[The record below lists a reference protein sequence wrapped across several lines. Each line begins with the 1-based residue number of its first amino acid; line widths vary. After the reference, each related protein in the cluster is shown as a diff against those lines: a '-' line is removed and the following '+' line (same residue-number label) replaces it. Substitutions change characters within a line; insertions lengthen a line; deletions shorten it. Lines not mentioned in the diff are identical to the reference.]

1 MSPTPVAAVI
11 PAKDEADRI
20 AATVRAVRDIEG
32 VDLVVVV
39 DDGSSDAT
47 ATLAREAGAE
57 VVRHA
62 RNRGKAAAMTT
73 GAAHVA
79 LREQQEARSGGAGD
93 GGEADHPAVA
103 RPLLFVDGDLEASA
117 ANLGVLVPP
126 VVEGRADMTIATLPP
141 QKTAGGGRGFV
152 VRLARGGIEHLTGFR
167 AVQPL
172 SGMRCLSRE
181 AFDAATPLA
190 RGWGVEVGLTVD
202 VLLAGLRVVEVPC
215 ELHHRVSGSDWRGQ
229 LHRARQYRDVAL
241 ALGLRRLRR
250 RIGR

>member
-1 MSPTPVAAVI
+1 VGP
-11 PAKDEADRI
+11 
-20 AATVRAVRDIEG
+20 
-32 VDLVVVV
+32 
-39 DDGSSDAT
+39 
-47 ATLAREAGAE
+47 
-57 VVRHA
+57 
-62 RNRGKAAAMTT
+62 
-73 GAAHVA
+73 
-79 LREQQEARSGGAGD
+79 
-93 GGEADHPAVA
+93 
-103 RPLLFVDGDLEASA
+103 RPLLFVDADLEASA

-126 VVEGRADMTIATLPP
+126 VAEGDADMTIATLPP

-172 SGMRCLSRE
+172 SGMRCISRQ

-229 LHRARQYRDVAL
+229 LHRARQYRDVGI

-250 RIGR
+250 RVAR

>member
-1 MSPTPVAAVI
+1 MSPSPVAAVI

-20 AATVRAVRDIEG
+20 AATVRAVRGIDG

-39 DDGSSDAT
+39 DDGSTDAT

-62 RNRGKAAAMTT
+62 RNRGKAAAMMT
-73 GAAHVA
+73 GAAQVA
-79 LREQQEARSGGAGD
+79 ALEQREVRAGSPV
-93 GGEADHPAVA
+93 GP
-103 RPLLFVDGDLEASA
+103 RPLLFVDADLEASA

-126 VVEGRADMTIATLPP
+126 VAGGDTDMTIATLPP

-152 VRLARGGIEHLTGFR
+152 VRLARNGIEHLTGFR

-229 LHRARQYRDVAL
+229 LHRARQYRDVAI

-250 RIGR
+250 RVAR

>member
-1 MSPTPVAAVI
+1 MSPSPVAAVI

-20 AATVRAVRDIEG
+20 AATVRAVRGIEG

-39 DDGSSDAT
+39 DDGSTDAT

-62 RNRGKAAAMTT
+62 RNRGKAAAMMT
-73 GAAHVA
+73 GAAQVA
-79 LREQQEARSGGAGD
+79 AIEQHEQREVRAGSPV
-93 GGEADHPAVA
+93 GP
-103 RPLLFVDGDLEASA
+103 RPLLFVDADLEASA

-126 VVEGRADMTIATLPP
+126 VAEGGTDMTIATLPP

-152 VRLARGGIEHLTGFR
+152 VRLARNGIEHLTGFR

-172 SGMRCLSRE
+172 SGMRCISRQ

-229 LHRARQYRDVAL
+229 LHRARQYRDVAI
-241 ALGLRRLRR
+241 ALGVRRLRR
-250 RIGR
+250 RVAR